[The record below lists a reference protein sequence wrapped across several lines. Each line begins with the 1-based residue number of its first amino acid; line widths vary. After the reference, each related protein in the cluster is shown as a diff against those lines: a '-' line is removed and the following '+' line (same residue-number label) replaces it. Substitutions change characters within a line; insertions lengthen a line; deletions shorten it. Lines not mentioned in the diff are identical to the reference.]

1 MVEIW
6 RVQIIKEQRGIG
18 GLFFAMFEVEV
29 FVAPFFVTRINVF
42 AKWQAQ
48 VTGGAVPVNGVFFK
62 TIERG

>member
-6 RVQIIKEQRGIG
+6 RVQIIKEQPANTA
-18 GLFFAMFEVEV
+18 LFVAMFEVEV
-29 FVAPFFVTRINVF
+29 IVAPLFVTGITVIT
-42 AKWQAQ
+42 KWQAQ